1 MKKHIFFV
9 NAHPDDLIGAAG
21 LAFILAEKPEYE
33 LHIVDFTRGERGL
46 GHCGVSMDECAAM
59 RTEEEIAACK
69 MLGVKPF
76 FLRETDGES
85 CAPRETCLQ
94 LAELFQQA
102 MPHTVITHWP
112 VDRHI
117 DHVMCCAATLNALR
131 FAGLKPEVYFQHQTH
146 QTVAMPFMHYIGF
159 GQRIMDLKAE
169 LCRKYVCQGGKQMA
183 ERKICEAR
191 FLGWKSGVAFA
202 EGYSSYRVPLSGGH
216 TLFDGLP
223 PVTE

>member
-1 MKKHIFFV
+1 MKKGSPLRTLV
-9 NAHPDDLIGAAG
+9 AVAVAMCATVRADDA
-21 LAFILAEKPEYE
+21 
-33 LHIVDFTRGERGL
+33 V
-46 GHCGVSMDECAAM
+46 GVFRVGVASNDEVA
-59 RTEEEIAACK
+59 
-69 MLGVKPF
+69 
-76 FLRETDGES
+76 
-85 CAPRETCLQ
+85 
-94 LAELFQQA
+94 
-102 MPHTVITHWP
+102 
-112 VDRHI
+112 
-117 DHVMCCAATLNALR
+117 
-131 FAGLKPEVYFQHQTH
+131 
-146 QTVAMPFMHYIGF
+146 VAMPFMHYIGF

>member
-1 MKKHIFFV
+1 MEKLLAHAEGNPRNSEGSFERLADGTLIF
-9 NAHPDDLIGAAG
+9 AYTRYMGDEWDDHYPA
-21 LAFILAEKPEYE
+21 
-33 LHIVDFTRGERGL
+33 
-46 GHCGVSMDECAAM
+46 
-59 RTEEEIAACK
+59 
-69 MLGVKPF
+69 
-76 FLRETDGES
+76 
-85 CAPRETCLQ
+85 
-94 LAELFQQA
+94 
-102 MPHTVITHWP
+102 
-112 VDRHI
+112 DRHI